1 VTKGKG
7 KRVALYL
14 RVSTSEQT
22 IENQRREL
30 RAVAERH
37 GWQISATFADDGI
50 SGAKGRDKRP
60 GFDALMRAIGRRE
73 IDLVATWS
81 VDRLSRSLSDLV
93 TFLGEI
99 RGKSVDLYL
108 HSQGLDT
115 STPAGKAL
123 FQMMGV
129 FAELER
135 SIIRE
140 RVLSGL
146 ARAREQGKHIGRPR
160 TNAKTEAAI
169 RKALAK
175 GDAGIHRIA
184 ARFSVGAGTVQR
196 IRAEMA
202 SAAARS

>member
-60 GFDALMRAIGRRE
+60 GFDALMRAMGRRE

-123 FQMMGV
+123 FQMMG
-129 FAELER
+129 ER